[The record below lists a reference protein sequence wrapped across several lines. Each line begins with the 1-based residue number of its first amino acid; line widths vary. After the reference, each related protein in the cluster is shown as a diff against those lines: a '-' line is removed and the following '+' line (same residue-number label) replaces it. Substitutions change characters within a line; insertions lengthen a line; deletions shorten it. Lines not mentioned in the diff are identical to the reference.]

1 MSSIERR
8 FIPLEFRVLNDGDG
22 NTTPMIRGYAS
33 VFNSWSQD
41 LGGFREMIMPGCFAR
56 SLANGDDVVALF
68 NHDPS
73 MLLGRRSSGT
83 LTASEDAT
91 GLLVE
96 IKPPNTSTGRD
107 VMELVKRG
115 DLKGMSFA
123 FTLPNP
129 KTDQKWTRG
138 EGGDLREIYR
148 ANLHDVS
155 VVTDPAYTDTSVGVR
170 SLNQWLATQA
180 IDTRARRMHLA
191 AARIRLSESLLRS
204 CSK

>member
-56 SLANGDDVVALF
+56 SLANGDDVVALY

-123 FTLPNP
+123 FTIPNP
-129 KTDQKWTRG
+129 KTDQKWMRA

-180 IDTRARRMHLA
+180 IDTRARRLHLA